1 MRHRKVVDAICS
13 EIPGCDEVM
22 RQTIATHVLAHAQ
35 KGERNFDALVR
46 RSRLTVA

>member
-35 KGERNFDALVR
+35 KASETLMLLCEGHG
-46 RSRLTVA
+46 